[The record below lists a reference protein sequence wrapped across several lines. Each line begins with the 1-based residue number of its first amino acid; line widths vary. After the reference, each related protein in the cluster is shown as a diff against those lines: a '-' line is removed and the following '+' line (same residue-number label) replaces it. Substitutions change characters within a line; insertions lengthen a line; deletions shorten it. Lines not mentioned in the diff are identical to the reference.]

1 MLNGLD
7 GVHLRLIM
15 EHCKKGEGDCDSD
28 RDCARGLRCAHDRMR
43 IPGVRNTGA
52 IKWGRDFCY
61 DPNDSTLDGTDA
73 LTFLNGSNYDR
84 IVETKSNLNQ
94 ANQAGVFYRA
104 GNNRLLT
111 KKAYLHENF
120 PYWTFIRYANR
131 S

>member
-1 MLNGLD
+1 MVWMEPFSAYNGTLQ
-7 GVHLRLIM
+7 L
-15 EHCKKGEGDCDSD
+15 EGDCDSD
-28 RDCARGLRCAHDRMR
+28 RDCARGLRCQQRMR

-73 LTFLNGSNYDR
+73 LTFINGSNYDR

-111 KKAYLHENF
+111 KTAYCKAF
-120 PYWTFIRYANR
+120 PILDFY
-131 S
+131 